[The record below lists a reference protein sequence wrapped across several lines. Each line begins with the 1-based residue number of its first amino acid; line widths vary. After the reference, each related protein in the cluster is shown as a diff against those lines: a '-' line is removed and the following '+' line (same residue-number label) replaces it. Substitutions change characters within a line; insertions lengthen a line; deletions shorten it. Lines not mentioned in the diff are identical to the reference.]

1 MTSVSFILTMK
12 NVWVFFIGGEEE
24 GTKEKRID
32 NSKCRLTST
41 FFK

>member
-12 NVWVFFIGGEEE
+12 NVWVLFIGREEE
-24 GTKEKRID
+24 GTKEKRMD
-32 NSKCRLTST
+32 NSKCFLTST